1 MIEFEIVPMTT
12 EKEMD
17 EKGYV
22 HYKSWQETYSTL
34 MPDEFLQSIT
44 LDKCI
49 KMAHKWTQNTLLLKV
64 DNKTVGFS
72 CFGES
77 RECKDDGEII
87 ALYLLEK
94 WQGKKLGYS
103 LMKATC
109 DKLQEKHKL
118 VLWVLKGNDKAI
130 NFYKR
135 YGFEFTGKEKSAP
148 FGTELQMA
156 MKK

>member
-12 EKEMD
+12 ENEMD

-22 HYKSWQETYSTL
+22 HYKSWQETYSAL
-34 MPDEFLQSIT
+34 MPYEFLQNIT

-49 KMAHKWTQNTLLLKV
+49 KMAHKWPQNTLLLKI

-72 CFGES
+72 CFDENKDC
-77 RECKDDGEII
+77 EDDGEII
-87 ALYLLEK
+87 AIYMLEK
-94 WQGKKLGYS
+94 WHGKKLGYA

-109 DKLQEKHKL
+109 DKLCEKHRI

-135 YGFEFTGKEKSAP
+135 YGFEFTGIEKSAP
-148 FGTELQMA
+148 FGIELQM
-156 MKK
+156 MMEK